1 MGVKVSNRGGVFMVK
16 HCVAGAALFA
26 ALLLLLSGSAAYAQE
41 AYPSKPVRI
50 IVPFTPGTGIDILAR
65 TLGQKMGD
73 DWKVAV
79 VTENRPGASG
89 NIGTEAVAK
98 SPPDGYTLL
107 MTAST
112 IVLNRSLFVSIPYDP
127 VKDFAPVAPLAIGQ
141 LALVINPSVKARTVK
156 EFIALAKENPGAMS
170 YGSPGNG
177 TPHHLAMELFKART
191 GIVLLHVPYKGTA
204 GATQDL
210 LGGQINAMFL
220 PVHVALPLVAAG
232 KLNMLAAGGTKRSA
246 ATPDVPSL
254 AEATGLRDIDTDI
267 WYALYVPIR
276 TPPAIIAKLNST
288 MNKLLTSAD
297 VADTL
302 QKQGLVPTGGTPEQ
316 QGEITRVDL
325 ERWAKVVRD
334 ANIQPD

>member
-1 MGVKVSNRGGVFMVK
+1 MNKQRISMAGSWWVIAAMLGLATGV
-16 HCVAGAALFA
+16 AA
-26 ALLLLLSGSAAYAQE
+26 AQE
-41 AYPSKPVRI
+41 AYPVKPVKI

-79 VTENRPGASG
+79 VVENKAGASG

-98 SPPDGYTLL
+98 SPADGYTLL

-112 IVLNRSLFVSIPYDP
+112 FAMNRSLFKSIPYDP
-127 VKDFAPVAPLAIGQ
+127 VADFAPVAPLAIGQ

-156 EFIALAKENPGAMS
+156 EFIALAKESPGAMS

-177 TPHHLAMELFKART
+177 TPHHLAMELFKAT
-191 GIVLLHVPYKGTA
+191 VGISVLHVPYKGTA

-220 PVHVALPLVAAG
+220 PVHVALPLVMAG
-232 KLNMLAAGGTKRSA
+232 KLNMLAAGGTQRTT
-246 ATPDVPSL
+246 ATPDIPSL
-254 AEATGLRDIDTDI
+254 AEAAGVRDIDTDI
-267 WYALYVPIR
+267 WYGLFAPAR
-276 TPPAIIAKLNST
+276 TPPAIIGTLNRT
-288 MNKLLTSAD
+288 VNTLLKNPE
-297 VADTL
+297 VADAL
-302 QKQGLVPTGGTPEQ
+302 QKQGLQPTGGAALLLDQ
-316 QGEITRVDL
+316 MTRTDL

-334 ANIQPD
+334 AKIQPD